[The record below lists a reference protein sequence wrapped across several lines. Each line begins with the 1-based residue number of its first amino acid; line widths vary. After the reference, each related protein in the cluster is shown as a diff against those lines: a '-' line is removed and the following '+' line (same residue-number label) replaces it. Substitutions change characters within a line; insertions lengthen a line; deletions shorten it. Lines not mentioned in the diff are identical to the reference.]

1 MRLLKMRLTNY
12 RRFVEEC
19 SLEVNERLIALVGP
33 NEAGKSSILDALE
46 LLGNRTPPTGKDVSR
61 SSSGVALV
69 EGLYALDDTDRA
81 ELADAHQGS
90 AVAQVWVTLRSDEEK
105 STWALIPRPRRD
117 LGPRRSCEKLIKA
130 LKDDP
135 LFDIEFST
143 TDALLVLGSTEET
156 LGKDDLKGFAALARQ
171 IRALDLPEN
180 DDDDEDDYNDDDI
193 AEIGDARESAASA
206 LVDLAQHEGMP
217 APVRQCIDALVGRLP
232 QTAFFKQA
240 DRELQ
245 SEYDLDE
252 VSAEPPPALENLC
265 CLAQLDLV
273 EVKKQLDAGRLARV
287 EKLIEDA
294 NTNLKER
301 FQGAWSQ
308 SSVFPRLST
317 SRDGTLNIFIATE
330 GEADYSDPDERSDG
344 LRWFMALH
352 AFLAAKG
359 TTQPILLVDEAETH
373 LHYDA
378 QADLVDALMSQRIA
392 SKVVYSTHSVGC
404 LPPDLGRGIR
414 AVVPSKVAERSGI
427 ENSYW
432 SIDRAG
438 NERISYAPLLF
449 AMGASM
455 LAWTVPRFAVVA
467 EGTSDAILLPTLL
480 REAAQISTLPYRIV
494 PGLSEIPENQMTSL
508 VHHAGS
514 MVFLADG
521 DAAGVK
527 RLAQLRKNGV
537 ISDRLLH
544 IGIVRRGS
552 TLEDLVTA
560 VAFAEAVNQEIETW
574 GLSGRRISATQV
586 PNLERWKWL
595 QQQDPKFA
603 SLSKNR
609 VAQRI
614 VDLATPEDPTAGRR
628 GIAAPRLKKPLAA
641 LHAKLLAKLME
652 PHPK

>member
-1 MRLLKMRLTNY
+1 MRLLKIRLTNY

-46 LLGNRTPPTGKDVSR
+46 LLGSRTPPTGKDASR
-61 SSSGVALV
+61 SSSGAALV

-81 ELADAHQGS
+81 ELADFHQGS
-90 AVAQVWVTLRSDEEK
+90 AVGQVWVKLRSDDES
-105 STWALIPRPRRD
+105 STWLLLPRPTRD
-117 LGPRRSCEKLIKA
+117 LAPRRRCEKVVKA

-135 LFDIEFST
+135 MIEIEFST
-143 TDALLVLGSTEET
+143 TDALVVLGSPEET
-156 LGKDDLKGFAALARQ
+156 LDEGELSLFETLAGQ
-171 IRALDLPEN
+171 IRGLDLPQN
-180 DDDDEDDYNDDDI
+180 DDHDDEDWSEDDI
-193 AEIGDARESAASA
+193 AEIREAREAAASA
-206 LVDLAQHEGMP
+206 LVDLARHERLP
-217 APVRQCIDALVGRLP
+217 TPVRQCIDALSARLP
-232 QTAFFKQA
+232 QAAFFKQA
-240 DRELQ
+240 DRELE

-252 VSAEPPPALENLC
+252 VYAEPPPALDNLC
-265 CLAQLDLV
+265 ILAELNLV
-273 EVKKQLDAGRLARV
+273 ELKKQFEARRLARV

-294 NTNLKER
+294 NTNLKRR

-359 TTQPILLVDEAETH
+359 ATQPILLVDEAETH

-378 QADLVDALMSQRIA
+378 QADLVDTLMQQRIV
-392 SKVVYSTHSVGC
+392 SKVIYSTHSVGC

-414 AVVPSKVAERSGI
+414 AVVPSKIAERSGI

-438 NERISYAPLLF
+438 NERIGYAPLLF

-480 REAAQISTLPYRIV
+480 REAAQTSALPYRVV
-494 PGLSEIPENQMTSL
+494 PGLSEVPENQMSSL
-508 VHHAGS
+508 IHHAGS
-514 MVFLADG
+514 MAFLADG
-521 DAAGVK
+521 DEAGVK
-527 RLAQLRKNGV
+527 RLAQLKKHGV
-537 ISDRLLH
+537 EVDRLFHL
-544 IGIVRRGS
+544 GLVRKGC
-552 TLEDLVTA
+552 TLEDLVTTI
-560 VAFAEAVNQEIETW
+560 AFAEAVNLEIEAW
-574 GLSGRRISATQV
+574 RLSTRRITAAQV
-586 PNLERWKWL
+586 PSLERWKWL
-595 QQQDPKFA
+595 AEQDPKFE

-609 VAQRI
+609 VAQRL
-614 VDLATPEDPTAGRR
+614 VDLATPDDPTTAQRR
-628 GIAAPRLKKPLAA
+628 IIAPRLTKPLAA
-641 LHAKLLAKLME
+641 LHDKLVAKLNE
-652 PHPK
+652 PTAT